1 MPQKYQ
7 NPLYILKH
15 ITFSIQQSQDYYLCY
30 SLINSGNMSKISVA
44 GNHGEDVRSDCLVKI
59 SFPSK
64 GGIKLALES
73 KVERLYGG
81 HIHALVN
88 DIMKFFGIKHASI
101 QIQDSGALDFVLA
114 ARLELAIRQ
123 LTGDSREYL
132 MPSLVKN
139 EIPSDRKQIRFTRLY
154 VPGNTPKLM
163 LNAGIHKPD
172 GIILDLED
180 SVSPAKKEEARLLVR
195 NALRAID
202 FFQCE
207 RMVRINQLPQGLD
220 DLDFIIPHY
229 VNVILIPKAETPA
242 QVNNVAERIASLNKK
257 CKVWLMP
264 VIESALGIE
273 NAFHIASAS
282 PDIVAV
288 AIGLE
293 DYTADLGVKR
303 TKSGDET
310 LYARL
315 RIVNACKAAHVQ
327 PLDSVFP
334 DISDPEGLKEAA
346 VRSKSLGFEGVG
358 CIHPGQI
365 RIIRESFIPDL
376 EETEK
381 ACRIVMAF
389 EEAESKGLGVVSL
402 DSKMIDRPVV
412 IRALTTI
419 TLAEKF
425 GILKKDWRTEYE

>member
-1 MPQKYQ
+1 
-7 NPLYILKH
+7 
-15 ITFSIQQSQDYYLCY
+15 
-30 SLINSGNMSKISVA
+30 MSKISIA
-44 GNHGEDVRSDCLVKI
+44 GNYGEDVRSDCQVKI
-59 SFPSK
+59 NLPAK
-64 GGIKLALES
+64 GGIKVVLES
-73 KVERLYGG
+73 KVERLYGD
-81 HIHALVN
+81 HIHALVD

-114 ARLELAIRQ
+114 ARLEWAIRQ
-123 LTGDSREYL
+123 LTGEKREYL
-132 MPSLVKN
+132 LPSLVKN
-139 EIPSDRKQIRFTRLY
+139 KIPTDRDDIRFTRLY
-154 VPGNTPKLM
+154 IPGNTPKLM

-207 RMVRINQLPQGLD
+207 RMVRINQLPQGLE

-229 VNVILIPKAETPA
+229 VNVILIPKTETPA
-242 QVNNVAERIASLNKK
+242 QVKNIAEKITSINKK

-264 VIESALGIE
+264 IIETALGIE
-273 NAFHIASAS
+273 NAFLIASAS

-303 TKSGDET
+303 TRSGDES
-310 LYARL
+310 LYARM
-315 RIVNACKAAHVQ
+315 RIINACKAAHVQ

-334 DISDPEGLKEAA
+334 DIADPEGLKEAA
-346 VRSKSLGFEGVG
+346 VRSKSMGFEGMG

-402 DSKMIDRPVV
+402 GSKMIDRPVV
-412 IRALTTI
+412 IRALTAI

-425 GILKKDWRTEYE
+425 GILKKDWRKEYE